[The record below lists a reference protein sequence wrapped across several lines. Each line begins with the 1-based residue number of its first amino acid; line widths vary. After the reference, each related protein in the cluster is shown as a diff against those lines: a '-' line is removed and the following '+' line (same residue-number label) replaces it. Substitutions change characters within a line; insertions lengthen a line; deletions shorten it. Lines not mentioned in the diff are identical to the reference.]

1 MGTHLPIEE
10 NASDVYTREVFKEF
24 QLEVICSTD
33 TCKSVG
39 YAEVDGVE
47 VTVVKDSIR
56 KKSFNVE
63 YNPGTQATQCSCMMF
78 ERMGFLCRHIVWIL
92 SANGMKTI
100 PVDYVSTRWKKDAL
114 HFRLSECDGVQMETN
129 SSADAKE
136 VAMVKLWS
144 EVHSTIGLLR
154 GASETEVV
162 NLSSLIREFKE
173 KLLPYKKDLTKQ
185 QEFEQILGCPL
196 MTR

>member
-1 MGTHLPIEE
+1 MT
-10 NASDVYTREVFKEF
+10 F
-24 QLEVICSTD
+24 
-33 TCKSVG
+33 SVC
-39 YAEVDGVE
+39 EVDHMQIEVAVE
-47 VTVVKDSIR
+47 
-56 KKSFNVE
+56 
-63 YNPGTQATQCSCMMF
+63 GTQTTQCSCMMF

-100 PVDYVSTRWKKDAL
+100 PGDYVSTRWRKDAL
-114 HFRLSECDGVQMETN
+114 QFRLSECDGEQMETN

-144 EVHSTIGLLR
+144 EVHATIGLLR
-154 GASETEVV
+154 GTSETEVV

-185 QEFEQILGCPL
+185 QEFEQILGCPQSDEFMATYPIL
-196 MTR
+196 KSGFKNEL

>member
-1 MGTHLPIEE
+1 MT
-10 NASDVYTREVFKEF
+10 F
-24 QLEVICSTD
+24 
-33 TCKSVG
+33 SVC
-39 YAEVDGVE
+39 EVDHMQIEVAVE
-47 VTVVKDSIR
+47 
-56 KKSFNVE
+56 
-63 YNPGTQATQCSCMMF
+63 GTQTTQCSCMMF

-100 PVDYVSTRWKKDAL
+100 PVDYVSTRWRKDAL
-114 HFRLSECDGVQMETN
+114 QFRLSECDGEQMETN

-144 EVHSTIGLLR
+144 EVHATIGLLR
-154 GASETEVV
+154 GTSETEVV

-185 QEFEQILGCPL
+185 QKFERILGCPQSDESYVV
-196 MTR
+196 